1 MPEEVS
7 DQGSDRDPLGYWLEK
22 VCGWFAVAGGIV
34 LAAMTG
40 MSTLSIAG
48 RAVFGKPIQ
57 GDFEL
62 IQLGCA
68 ACVAAFLP
76 YCQLRRANIIVDFF
90 TTRASKRTQT
100 WLDIFGALLLVAVM
114 ALLAWRTAVGTISV
128 KEAGETSMI
137 MGFPLW
143 ISYAF
148 MVPGFALCALVGLHT
163 AYGDWRG
170 LGR

>member
-1 MPEEVS
+1 MAETPSNPAS
-7 DQGSDRDPLGYWLEK
+7 DGGVVGIWLERI
-22 VCGWFAVAGGIV
+22 CRWFAVAGGVV
-34 LAAMTG
+34 LAGMTI
-40 MSTLSIAG
+40 MSTASIAG

-90 TTRASKRTQT
+90 TARASTHIQA
-100 WLDIFGALLLVAVM
+100 WLDIFGALLLATVM
-114 ALLAWRTAVGTISV
+114 ALVAWRTAVGSISV
-128 KEAGETSMI
+128 KAAGETSMI
-137 MGFPLW
+137 MAFPLW

-148 MVPGFALCALVGLHT
+148 MVPGFALTALVGFHT
-163 AYGDWRG
+163 AYTDWRG
-170 LGR
+170 MRK